1 MRSRMIITGTLA
13 AVFGS
18 VGCSSDLQQQ
28 ASLLNKENE
37 ELRQQLA
44 GRNTALTESQD
55 ELRARNMQLAELRR
69 NLENEPPAPPP
80 AMVTG
85 FEQIDDI
92 SASYGSGEIV
102 VAVRSDVLFAPG
114 KTTLKSRAK
123 VSLDDVAGVL
133 NRSYSD
139 QLIRI
144 EGHTDSDPIRKSGF
158 ASNYHLGF
166 QRAYAV
172 RKYLISRG
180 LEPGRVS
187 VASFGPDQ
195 PRASKSDSRR
205 VEIVVMMNP

>member
-28 ASLLNKENE
+28 ATLLNKENE
-37 ELRQQLA
+37 ELRRQLS

-55 ELRARNMQLAELRR
+55 ELRDRNMQLAELRR
-69 NLENEPPAPPP
+69 NLESEMPAPPP

-102 VAVRSDVLFAPG
+102 VAVQSDVLFAPG

-133 NRSYSD
+133 NRSYTD

-172 RKYLISRG
+172 REYLISRG
-180 LEPGRVS
+180 VEPGLVS

-195 PRASKSDSRR
+195 PRASKNDSRR
-205 VEIVVMMNP
+205 VEIVVMMN